1 MRTRAQGATG
11 ADVEVAYLASVF
23 ELEEPDV
30 QTLLDQPTAELV
42 QEFLQSITG
51 KAQEYDGLR
60 AEKLR
65 LEVELENTIRSTDAK
80 VKAQKAAVTRQAN
93 EVEDLRKKLNESEAA
108 RETLASETEQ
118 LRSSSSGSTAQTQTL
133 RQRIESLEASNRDA
147 LALVETKST
156 EKDSAIAEL
165 SELHAKLLKSRT
177 EVSELEQ
184 ANQSLQDAASQQKF
198 KEHNLQQ
205 EIAQLKKNNEWHS
218 NELQT
223 RTTEYTKFRK
233 ERNARI
239 SALERELED
248 SNATAEALKRTEKT
262 LRQRLEEIQSKA
274 DDAFAQIASLQE
286 ESTRKEQGLRAEV
299 DGSKRL
305 AELQAQN
312 AATHKARLQE
322 VNAQVEQLKDD
333 AAEEIG
339 RLQAEIETERADKEN
354 VERVVAELESTV
366 ERLQQQSMRT
376 SRPGTPMRNG
386 GAEPHTPG
394 RFGSRADSPNALPGS
409 MRKSLGGLSFTQL
422 YSNYTEAQ
430 EELENER
437 RRTAK
442 LSTAMDE
449 LITQLENKKPE
460 LEDLRAE
467 HDRLE
472 NEVSSFS
479 HLLDDANENRDAA
492 VRETERYR
500 SEADVAIRE
509 GQILR
514 QQLRDLSAQLKM
526 LMVDSQARE
535 QGLAE
540 MSAEERFQLERYARG
555 ELDEATLDEMS
566 STGQWISERLVLF
579 RDVSELQAQNE
590 KLLRL
595 TRELGEKMEGEDARE
610 QARQS
615 ASDAQEVETL
625 RQQVDRYKDEI
636 KSTTTQ
642 MESYVKERDMFR
654 RMLQHRG
661 QLAPDADL
669 QAMFGQSMGPGTP
682 RRGSL
687 APQATPRK
695 EDDWE
700 KLLKELQTSF
710 DQYRNE
716 TSQDRRQLKDQ
727 ADDLARE
734 KSTLQADIAR
744 AQSQLTLAT
753 QRYDMLQSN
762 FNAARNENIELQK
775 RYQDLGEQSAK
786 QGAIIQQ
793 TAEELEEAS
802 GRLESHR
809 TDLANAKAEKEL
821 WKRIE
826 TRLTE
831 DNKSLMEER
840 NRLNKN
846 LVDLQ
851 NLQNERALTESES
864 RRRMESRI
872 ETLEIDLSSTKKKL
886 DSEVDESRKAAL
898 RREFEEGQS
907 RTRID
912 DLVKSL
918 GNVREELVAAK
929 TTRDQLQSRVDEM
942 KIELRSAEEKV
953 TALQPRP
960 TPRAEPSN
968 QNGQNTGDSEE
979 LSAEQRLAFEASE
992 LRRDL
997 ELSKGEVESV
1007 KQQIKDYQKIAQTS
1021 EEQLANLTE
1030 TADQYKEDTD
1040 ATLAEKDAKIT
1051 ELEQRIEDISSEL
1064 NTTNGELSELRAR
1077 ADDSSRSLAEQKASY
1092 ESELSRLNSDIE
1104 SHAETKAML
1113 QEDIKA
1119 QAEIAQQAQQS
1130 YETELVKH
1138 AEATT
1143 SLHAVRKEYN
1153 DLRTQ
1158 VAGIKAES
1166 EAAKS
1171 SLERGEESWVEQR
1184 ERFERELEEAKRR
1197 RQDVDQQNKLLHQQM
1212 ESFSTEL
1219 AALRQGRAAAS
1230 ADNEGSPS
1238 ASGGESSYQEVIK
1251 FLRREK
1257 EIVDVQYELSIQE
1270 SKRLQQQLDYANSQ
1284 LEECR
1289 QKLSDERR
1297 QTADKVNSEAST
1309 SKLTD
1314 AINELNVFRESATT
1328 LRNEARQSRDKLAE
1342 KGKEVD
1348 RLFAE
1353 LEPLK
1358 GRVGELEGQL
1368 EAKDGEMKL
1377 LQDDRDHWRE
1387 RTQNIISKYDR
1398 VDPAELEGLKHQ
1410 LEELKAEKERLEAE
1424 QAPMQEQIDGFEARL
1439 EEEKSNVHAS
1449 QQARIDTI
1457 KRQAKDQDTKRKD
1470 AIARLTAER
1479 QTVQTSLEEI
1489 TTELEETKTKLE
1501 EANAALEEARAGNAK
1516 AQDDDAEEG
1525 QVQEDGSASGNS
1537 EELAALQSR
1546 ASEAEG
1552 RADNQLSRA
1561 NDLAIQ
1567 VQTLEARVQE
1577 LEVNASDL
1585 QQQLDSALSSQSTGQ
1600 VDASHSAAADPET
1613 VEKLTQELA
1622 TAQQEVETLRASAS
1636 APSEPVVNAE
1646 PAAGEKSVADQ
1657 VAEEVAKLR
1666 NELEQKHQ
1674 EVIAA
1679 MEEKTKGR
1687 IEAMKKGLTK
1697 QLHDGRAKQRDEA
1710 HNELSVKHLEE
1721 VQQLKTE
1728 HATAIA
1734 QLKEEH
1740 KAELEKLTTTGA
1752 AAVEKAEVKS
1762 ETAAKPE
1769 LDIESLELS
1778 ADQARHLVKNNK
1790 VINDLLKANIISKV
1804 DQQTSP
1810 LKALIAQKD
1819 EEIAK
1824 LKSDLENLP
1833 SAPSDG
1839 AENGDAAARAE
1850 LERQLEVAKED
1861 KETAVRQAVDAV
1873 EKKVKLQLNMRDIAM
1888 AKINV
1893 VKKAASET
1901 PEKPVKEVWDV
1912 ADKARPVPAGAGAGA
1927 SAVKSTPAVASP
1939 TSAKPAIPASP
1950 SPAQTPA
1957 NGQASQSANVDKL
1970 QARQQ
1975 RFGGASTPANAT
1987 PAAAPGFGRPT
1998 PSGPAASTGTGIAPA
2013 KRTVPAPMAAG
2024 ARRLSS
2030 SIPAAPGS
2038 KLPTAPGSRSSS
2050 VSGNSN
2056 LAIKGSATGVPR
2068 GGGASGVP
2076 RGGGRGG
2083 FGGPGRGGQ
2092 ANAGQKRQHDGADAG
2107 DGNKRMRGG
2116 AQGGSG

>member
-11 ADVEVAYLASVF
+11 GDVDVAYLAGVF
-23 ELEEPDV
+23 ELPEPDV
-30 QTLLDQPTAELV
+30 QTLLDQPTTELV
-42 QEFLQSITG
+42 HDFLQSIAG
-51 KAQEYDGLR
+51 KAQEFDGLR

-65 LEVELENTIRSTDAK
+65 LEVELENTIRSSDAK

-108 RETLASETEQ
+108 RETLATEAEQ
-118 LRSSSSGSTAQTQTL
+118 LRSSSTGSTAETQTL
-133 RQRIESLEASNRDA
+133 RQRIESLESSNRDA
-147 LALVETKST
+147 LALVESKST

-165 SELHAKLLKSRT
+165 SELHGKLLKSRT

-184 ANQSLQDAASQQKF
+184 ANQSLEDAASQQKF
-198 KEHNLQQ
+198 KEHSLQQ
-205 EIAQLKKNNEWHS
+205 EIAQLKKTNEWNS

-223 RTTEYTKFRK
+223 RTQENTKARK

-239 SALERELED
+239 SSLERELEE
-248 SNATAEALKRTEKT
+248 SNATVEALKRTEKT
-262 LRQRLEEIQSKA
+262 LRQRLEEIQAKA
-274 DDAFAQIASLQE
+274 DDAFARIASLQE
-286 ESTRKEQGLRAEV
+286 EGARKEQGLRAEV

-322 VNAQVEQLKDD
+322 VNAQVDQLKDD

-339 RLQAEIETERADKEN
+339 RLQAEIETERGDKEA
-354 VERVVAELESTV
+354 VERTVAELEVTV
-366 ERLQQQSMRT
+366 ERLQQQQVRT
-376 SRPGTPMRNG
+376 SRPGTPLRNG
-386 GAEPHTPG
+386 GIEPHTPG
-394 RFGSRADSPNALPGS
+394 RLGSRAGSPNALAGS
-409 MRKSLGGLSFTQL
+409 MRKSVGGLSFTQL
-422 YSNYTEAQ
+422 YTNYTEAQ

-437 RRTAK
+437 RRTTK

-460 LEDLRAE
+460 IEDLRAE

-472 NEVSSFS
+472 TEVSNFS

-500 SEADVAIRE
+500 GEADVAIRE
-509 GQILR
+509 GEILR
-514 QQLRDLSAQLKM
+514 QQLRDLSAQLRM

-555 ELDEATLDEMS
+555 ELDEGTLDEMS

-595 TRELGEKMEGEDARE
+595 TRELGEKMEGEEARE

-615 ASDAQEVETL
+615 ASDAQEVESL

-636 KSTTTQ
+636 KSTAVQ

-661 QLAPDADL
+661 QLAPDTDL
-669 QAMFGQSMGPGTP
+669 QAMFGQSVGSGTP
-682 RRGSL
+682 RRSSI

-700 KLLKELQTSF
+700 KLLRELQISF
-710 DQYRNE
+710 DQYREE

-727 ADDLARE
+727 ADNLARE

-744 AQSQLTLAT
+744 AQSQLTLAS

-762 FNAARNENIELQK
+762 FNASRGENVELQK
-775 RYQDLGEQSAK
+775 RYQELGEQAARQSAK
-786 QGAIIQQ
+786 IQQ
-793 TAEELEEAS
+793 SAEDLEEAH
-802 GRLESHR
+802 GKLESHR

-826 TRLTE
+826 SRLTE
-831 DNKSLMEER
+831 DNKNLMEER

-846 LVDLQ
+846 IVDLQ
-851 NLQNERALTESES
+851 NLQNERVLTETET
-864 RRRMESRI
+864 RRRTESRI
-872 ETLEIDLSSTKKKL
+872 ETLENELSSTKKKL
-886 DSEVDESRKAAL
+886 DTEVEESRKAAL
-898 RREFEEGQS
+898 RREYEEGQS

-960 TPRAEPSN
+960 TPRSEPFN
-968 QNGQNTGDSEE
+968 QNGQASEDSED
-979 LSAEQRLAFEASE
+979 LSAEQRLAIEASE

-1007 KQQIKDYQKIAQTS
+1007 KQQIKNYQDIAQTS

-1040 ATLAEKDAKIT
+1040 TALAEKDAKIT
-1051 ELEQRIEDISSEL
+1051 ELEQRVEDITSEL
-1064 NTTNGELSELRAR
+1064 TTTNGELSELRAR
-1077 ADDSSRSLAEQKASY
+1077 ADDSSRLLTEQKASY
-1092 ESELSRLNSDIE
+1092 ESELARLRDDIDG
-1104 SHAETKAML
+1104 HAEARSMF
-1113 QEDIKA
+1113 QQDIKA

-1130 YETELVKH
+1130 YEDELLKH
-1138 AEATT
+1138 AEAAK
-1143 SLHAVRKEYN
+1143 SLHTVRKEYN

-1158 VAGIKAES
+1158 VAGFKAEC
-1166 EAAKS
+1166 EAAKA

-1184 ERFERELEEAKRR
+1184 ERFERELEEVRR
-1197 RQDVDQQNKLLHQQM
+1197 GRQDIDQQNKLLHQQM

-1219 AALRQGRAAAS
+1219 AALRQGRAANS
-1230 ADNEGSPS
+1230 ADGEGSPS
-1238 ASGGESSYQEVIK
+1238 ASGGENNYQEVIK

-1270 SKRLQQQLDYANSQ
+1270 SKRLQQQLDYTNTQ
-1284 LEECR
+1284 LEEVR

-1297 QTADKVNSEAST
+1297 QSADKVNSEAST

-1342 KGKEVD
+1342 KSKEVD

-1368 EAKDGEMKL
+1368 EAKEDEVRLVQG
-1377 LQDDRDHWRE
+1377 DRDHWRE

-1398 VDPAELEGLKHQ
+1398 VDPAELEGLNKQ

-1424 QAPMQEQIDGFEARL
+1424 QAPMKEQIDGFEARL
-1439 EEEKSNVHAS
+1439 EEEKSTVHVA

-1470 AIARLTAER
+1470 AIQRLTQER
-1479 QTVQTSLEEI
+1479 QNVQNSLDEVTS
-1489 TTELEETKTKLE
+1489 ELETTKTKLE
-1501 EANAALEEARAGNAK
+1501 EANTALEEARASTAK
-1516 AQDDDAEEG
+1516 AQNDDAEEG
-1525 QVQEDGSASGNS
+1525 QVQEDGTASGNS

-1546 ASEAEG
+1546 VTEAEG
-1552 RADNQLSRA
+1552 RASEQLSRA
-1561 NDLAIQ
+1561 DGLAVE

-1577 LEVNASDL
+1577 YEVQVSGL
-1585 QQQLDSALSSQSTGQ
+1585 QQQLDAAQTTATSSGEAEAIS
-1600 VDASHSAAADPET
+1600 SSAADSDAL
-1613 VEKLTQELA
+1613 EKLKQQLA
-1622 TAQQEVETLRASAS
+1622 TAQQEVDTLRANAS
-1636 APSEPVVNAE
+1636 APAEPFANAE
-1646 PAAGEKSVADQ
+1646 PAAGERSVADQ
-1657 VAEEVAKLR
+1657 VAEEVEKLR
-1666 NELEQKHQ
+1666 AGLEEKHQ
-1674 EVIAA
+1674 TVLAE
-1679 MEEKTKGR
+1679 MEEKTKSR
-1687 IEAMKKGLTK
+1687 LESMKKGLTK
-1697 QLHDGRAKQRDEA
+1697 QLHDGRAKQRDEIQA
-1710 HNELSVKHLEE
+1710 ELVAKHSEE
-1721 VQQLKTE
+1721 VQQLKND
-1728 HATAIA
+1728 HAAAIE

-1740 KAELEKLTTTGA
+1740 KAELAKLTQSDGGA
-1752 AAVEKAEVKS
+1752 AEKAEVKS
-1762 ETAAKPE
+1762 EAASNAG
-1769 LDIESLELS
+1769 LNVESLELS
-1778 ADQARHLVKNNK
+1778 SDQAKHLVKTNK

-1804 DQQTSP
+1804 DQQTAP
-1810 LKALIAQKD
+1810 LKAAIAQKD
-1819 EEIAK
+1819 QEIVK
-1824 LKSDLENLP
+1824 LKSDLEKLP
-1833 SAPSDG
+1833 VAPSDG
-1839 AENGDAAARAE
+1839 AESSDAAARAE
-1850 LERQLEVAKED
+1850 LERQLEVAKEE
-1861 KETAVRQAVDAV
+1861 KETAIRNAVDAV

-1888 AKINV
+1888 AKIGV
-1893 VKKAASET
+1893 VKKAAAET

-1912 ADKARPVPAGAGAGA
+1912 ADKARPIVPPA
-1927 SAVKSTPAVASP
+1927 SAAKSTPAAASP
-1939 TSAKPAIPASP
+1939 TSAKPAFPASP
-1950 SPAQTPA
+1950 TPVQAPA
-1957 NGQASQSANVDKL
+1957 NASTSQSSTADKMK
-1970 QARQQ
+1970 AREQ
-1975 RFGGASTPANAT
+1975 RFASSSSPTNAT
-1987 PAAAPGFGRPT
+1987 PAAGAPAQGFGRPT
-1998 PSGPAASTGTGIAPA
+1998 PSGPAANTGSGVAPA
-2013 KRTVPAPMAAG
+2013 KRTVPPPTAG
-2024 ARRLSS
+2024 GPRRLSS

-2038 KLPTAPGSRSSS
+2038 KLPTPGSRSSS
-2050 VSGNSN
+2050 VSGNNN
-2056 LAIKGSATGVPR
+2056 LSIKGSATGAPR

-2083 FGGPGRGGQ
+2083 FGAPSRGGQ
-2092 ANAGQKRQHDGADAG
+2092 ANAGQKRQHDGADGG

-2116 AQGGSG
+2116 APGGSG